1 MTTRFLRVALCALGL
16 ILGLGALAGPAAA
29 EGEIQPSGPPLS
41 ITADPGGAVFPAVAS
56 DAAGNFVVVWLG
68 RLENT
73 PLGSFASILLQ
84 RYDVGGHSVGPQI
97 EAASHILPVLGPRIA
112 VGPGGGMVLVWSDEL
127 FQVRAQRLAADGQP
141 VGAVITVSAEIP
153 DSNYLP
159 DVAFLRSGDF
169 VVVWHNYHVPFF
181 EPIFFDD
188 PVMARLFAPDGTPR
202 GAAFLVNSITASTTY
217 ARVAADPA
225 GGFAVAWEN
234 NSFPILQVR
243 RFAADGTPLG
253 PQWSVSAD
261 LTGSAGSNR
270 TPLPLFSP
278 AGELSVAWVN
288 SSFSSPFDPPGLFA
302 QRFAADGS
310 FLGPK
315 IRLADGPA
323 LDAPPYAVD
332 DRQGHRLLVWGAPGA
347 AADSPREI
355 RARLFDTAWQ
365 PAQPTLRVAQFTP
378 RRSVNG
384 GPYIIPPW
392 PVAAASAGGFLVAWD
407 SLPSPTAPAPQ
418 VTAQILASPCPEN
431 TLCLQ
436 NGRFQA
442 AVAWRDP
449 RSGET
454 GTGKTIPLTSDT
466 GAFWFF
472 TSGNAELLVKV
483 LDGRNNNGNWWVFF
497 GALTDVEYDLTVT
510 DTQTGAQKV
519 YHNPPFTMASRA
531 DVDAFPDAPSPAPP
545 QPSQPVLRTTLPRT
559 LLGDFEVYVS
569 WIDPITFETRQAIG
583 VPLSGDSAYFWF
595 FDATNIELV
604 VKILDGRLVNGHR
617 WVFFGA
623 LTDVEYTITVIDRLS
638 GASKSYHNP
647 HGRMASQADTSA
659 F

>member
-1 MTTRFLRVALCALGL
+1 MTKKLWRDTVCALGL
-16 ILGLGALAGPAAA
+16 ILGLGASPAVAA
-29 EGEIQPSGPPLS
+29 EGFQPSGPPLQ
-41 ITADPGGAVFPAVAS
+41 ITGDSGGALSPAVAG

-68 RLENT
+68 RFQSS
-73 PLGSFASILLQ
+73 PLGNFASILLQ
-84 RYDVGGHSVGPQI
+84 RYDVGGHPVGPQI

-112 VGPGGGMVLVWSDEL
+112 VGPGGGMVLTWSDQL
-127 FQVRAQRLAADGQP
+127 SQVRAQRLAADGRP
-141 VGAVITVSAEIP
+141 AGAVITVSEEIP

-159 DVAFLRSGDF
+159 DVTFLRSGDF
-169 VVVWHNYHVPFF
+169 VVVWHNYFIQYF

-202 GAAFLVNSITASTTY
+202 GDAFFVNSITAVTQL

-234 NSFPILQVR
+234 NFVPILQVR

-253 PQWSVSAD
+253 PQWSVSTD
-261 LTGSAGSNR
+261 LTSSAGSNR
-270 TPLPLFSP
+270 TPVPMFSP

-302 QRFAADGS
+302 QRFAGDGS

-323 LDAPPYAVD
+323 LDAPPNVAD

-355 RARLFDTAWQ
+355 RTRLFDTAWQ
-365 PAQPTLRVAQFTP
+365 PIQPTLQVAQFTP
-378 RRSVNG
+378 RRAGS
-384 GPYIIPPW
+384 YIVPPW
-392 PVAAASAGGFLVAWD
+392 PAAAAGGSGFLTAWD
-407 SLPSPTAPAPQ
+407 ALPSPTSPVPQ
-418 VTAQILASPCPEN
+418 VTGQILAPPCPEN
-431 TLCLQ
+431 ALCLQ

-449 RSGET
+449 RSGMT
-454 GTGKTIPLTSDT
+454 GTGKTLPLTGDT

-472 TSGNAELLVKV
+472 SSGNAELLVKV
-483 LDGRNNNGNWWVFF
+483 LDGRLGNGHWWVFF
-497 GALTDVEYDLTVT
+497 GALTDVEYDLTLT
-510 DTQTGAQKV
+510 DTQTGAQQV

-531 DVDAFPDAPSPAPP
+531 DVDAFPDTPP
-545 QPSQPVLRTTLPRT
+545 TDAAVQPPLRAAGALQAA
-559 LLGDFEVYVS
+559 LGDFDVAVS
-569 WIDPITFETRQAIG
+569 LIDPITFETRQATG

-604 VKILDGRLVNGHR
+604 VKVLDGRLVNGHR
-617 WVFFGA
+617 WVFYGA
-623 LTDVEYTITVIDRLS
+623 LTDVEYTITVTDRIS
-638 GASKSYHNP
+638 GKSKSYHNP

>member
-1 MTTRFLRVALCALGL
+1 MTKRLLRYAVCALGL
-16 ILGLGALAGPAAA
+16 LLLLGASPAVAA
-29 EGEIQPSGPPLS
+29 DEIQPSGPPLQ
-41 ITADPGGAVFPAVAS
+41 ITADSGGALSPAVAG

-68 RLENT
+68 RFQNG
-73 PLGSFASILLQ
+73 PLGNFASILLQ
-84 RYDVGGHSVGPQI
+84 RYDTGGHGVGPQI
-97 EAASHILPVLGPRIA
+97 EVASHILPVVGPRIA
-112 VGPGGGMVLVWSDEL
+112 VGAAGGMVVTWSDAL
-127 FQVRAQRLAADGQP
+127 NQVRAQRLAADGQP
-141 VGAVITVSAEIP
+141 AGEVITVSEGIP

-159 DVAFLRSGDF
+159 DVTFLRSGDF
-169 VVVWHNYHVPFF
+169 VVVWHNYFIQYF

-202 GAAFLVNSITASTTY
+202 GDAFLVNSITAVTQF

-234 NSFPILQVR
+234 DFRSTLQVR
-243 RFAADGTPLG
+243 RFAADGAPLG
-253 PQWSVSAD
+253 PERPVSTD
-261 LTGSAGSNR
+261 LGGSAGSNR
-270 TPLPLFSP
+270 TPVPMFSP

-288 SSFSSPFDPPGLFA
+288 SSFSSPLDPPGLFA
-302 QRFAADGS
+302 QRFAGDGS

-323 LDAPPYAVD
+323 LDAPPYAAD

-347 AADSPREI
+347 AADGPLEI

-365 PAQPTLRVAQFTP
+365 PAQPALRVAQFTP
-378 RRSVNG
+378 RRSPFG
-384 GPYIIPPW
+384 SAYITPPW
-392 PVAAASAGGFLVAWD
+392 PVAAASAGGFLTAWD
-407 SLPSPTAPAPQ
+407 SLPSPITPVPQ
-418 VTAQILASPCPEN
+418 VTGQILAPPCPAGA
-431 TLCLQ
+431 LCLQ

-442 AVAWRDP
+442 TVAWRDP
-449 RSGET
+449 RSGAA
-454 GTGKTIPLTSDT
+454 GAGKTIPLTSDT

-472 TSGNAELLVKV
+472 TSGNAELIVKV
-483 LDGRNNNGNWWVFF
+483 LDGRQSNGNWWVFF

-510 DTQTGAQKV
+510 DTQTGAQRV

-531 DVDAFPDAPSPAPP
+531 DVDAFAADALAGSLSELPP
-545 QPSQPVLRTTLPRT
+545 QPAPRTIAPMT

-569 WIDPITFETRQAIG
+569 FIDPITFETRQATG

-604 VKILDGRLVNGHR
+604 VKVLDGRLVNGHR
-617 WVFFGA
+617 WVFYGA
-623 LTDVEYTITVIDRLS
+623 LTDVEYTLTVIDRIS